1 MLMER
6 GRTFE
11 ASKIKQYT
19 DIIFK
24 LHRKYVEELK
34 ENEELKKQLK
44 MFEGKLRDD
53 LVLQQKASANW
64 LKYCLKKADDEQI

>member
-1 MLMER
+1 MYEDYDLFKFSADLQEVLYENER
-6 GRTFE
+6 L
-11 ASKIKQYT
+11 
-19 DIIFK
+19 K
-24 LHRKYVEELK
+24 L

>member
-1 MLMER
+1 MDESYSLLKFS
-6 GRTFE
+6 FE
-11 ASKIKQYT
+11 SQDLIYENE
-19 DIIFK
+19 K
-24 LHRKYVEELK
+24 LRI

-64 LKYCLKKADDEQI
+64 LKYCIKDTD

>member
-1 MLMER
+1 MDENYNL
-6 GRTFE
+6 
-11 ASKIKQYT
+11 SKFSCDLQDLLYENE
-19 DIIFK
+19 K
-24 LHRKYVEELK
+24 LKM

-44 MFEGKLRDD
+44 MFEGNLRDD

>member
-1 MLMER
+1 MYEDYDL
-6 GRTFE
+6 
-11 ASKIKQYT
+11 
-19 DIIFK
+19 FK
-24 LHRKYVEELK
+24 FSADLQEVLYENEKLK
-34 ENEELKKQLK
+34 LENEELKKQLK

>member
-1 MLMER
+1 MYENYDL
-6 GRTFE
+6 
-11 ASKIKQYT
+11 
-19 DIIFK
+19 FK
-24 LHRKYVEELK
+24 FSADLQAILYENEKLK
-34 ENEELKKQLK
+34 MENEELKKQLK